1 MFYVFVLCLLF
12 PSLQAFSISL
22 RTHNNS
28 TSLPAEQ
35 PFNLVVEVKEGD
47 RNTGDVVLDGLNQ
60 LQLIGRQRSN
70 SVTMINGNFSSTIV
84 YYFTVVANN
93 PGVITVGPAKVR
105 HEGKEIASNTLR
117 IAITQT
123 PIPQSQGQP
132 RAKGS
137 ETRAGMSTKLTTNKN
152 EVVLGES
159 IEALFTFC
167 SSQPVM
173 EASLAKFEA
182 PGFTIKEVKHQQQ
195 RQEIING
202 VMHNIFEKKYILI
215 PHKEGSFTLGPIVL
229 EAVVPVRHQRRS
241 GGIFDDDFFSSLFGG
256 QAERVQLKTDP
267 LAIQVKPI
275 PTKQAIDGIG
285 IFTSYKATISD
296 DQAHPHEPLTFSLD
310 LEGKG
315 DLDHITIPKLK
326 VPRNMKYY
334 ESKNETTENE
344 HDAFASG
351 RKHFEFVLQA
361 TTPGVFTIPAQ
372 EFVYFDTTA
381 QQVKTLCSN
390 PITVTI
396 HGTASASD
404 AVIQKDNKPAPIANT
419 VDEAIEEPTAPPLQQ
434 PSSPP
439 TALPWWIFGLVLFT
453 PIPFFAKPLFGL
465 LEKSWALL
473 RTKKSRTKSHQ
484 KKVFKALI
492 RQENI
497 DGIYAF
503 FITHIAQQKN
513 SATLSLSMDD
523 VETYLL
529 QRGFEY
535 DKIDEFI
542 SFLGSCS
549 GSKYAHK
556 SFSAQEKEA
565 LLSKAHYWFLTLL

>member
-28 TSLPAEQ
+28 TSLPAEK

-60 LQLIGRQRSN
+60 LQLVGRQRSN
-70 SVTMINGNFSSTIV
+70 SVTMINGNLSSTIV
-84 YYFTVVANN
+84 YHFTVVANN
-93 PGVITVGPAKVR
+93 PGVITVGPAKVQ
-105 HEGKEIASNTLR
+105 HQGQEIASNTLR
-117 IAITQT
+117 LAITQT
-123 PIPQSQGQP
+123 PVSQNHGQTCP
-132 RAKGS
+132 HTAGS
-137 ETRAGMSTKLTTNKN
+137 RGGMSTKLAANKN
-152 EVVLGES
+152 EVVLGEP
-159 IEALFTFC
+159 IEALFTFD
-167 SSQPVM
+167 SSQPIM

-182 PGFTIKEVKHQQQ
+182 PDFTIKEIKHQQQ
-195 RQEIING
+195 RQEIIDG
-202 VMHNIFEKKYILI
+202 VMHNIFEKKYLLV

-229 EAVVPVRHQRRS
+229 EAVVPVRRQRRG

-256 QAERVQLKTDP
+256 QAERVQLKTDS
-267 LAIQVKPI
+267 LTIKVKPL
-275 PTKQAIDGIG
+275 PAEQSVDGIG
-285 IFTSYKATISD
+285 IFTSYRATLSD
-296 DQAHPHEPLTFSLD
+296 DQAHLHEPLTFSLD

-326 VPRNMKYY
+326 VPKNIKYY

-344 HDAFASG
+344 QDAFASG
-351 RKHFEFVLQA
+351 KKHFEFILQA
-361 TTPGVFTIPAQ
+361 TAPGTFTIPAQ
-372 EFVYFDTTA
+372 EFVYFDTTER
-381 QQVKTLCSN
+381 QVKTLRSN

-396 HGTASASD
+396 HGNALAT
-404 AVIQKDNKPAPIANT
+404 VPVVQKDNEPVPVTNTSHQPA
-419 VDEAIEEPTAPPLQQ
+419 VEPPQEQ

-439 TALPWWIFGLVLFT
+439 AALPWWAFALVLLT
-453 PIPFFAKPLFGL
+453 PVPFFIKPLIGWL
-465 LEKSWALL
+465 KKSWALL
-473 RTKKSRTKSHQ
+473 HTKKSRTKSHQ
-484 KKVFKALI
+484 KKAFKALI
-492 RQENI
+492 KQEDF

-503 FITHIAQQKN
+503 FMTYIAQQKN

-523 VETYLL
+523 VEAYLL

-549 GSKYAHK
+549 GNRYAHK